1 MWSKETGVTTDT
13 SGRATTLVASR
24 RPPMPTSSSTR
35 SAGVRAKARKAATV
49 VTSKKVMGRPA
60 LTRSTSSRMAESA
73 SSATSSPAT
82 RMRSLK
88 RTRCGLV

>member
-1 MWSKETGVTTDT
+1 MWSNETGVITET
-13 SGRATTLVASR
+13 SGGLITLVASS
-24 RPPMPTSSSTR
+24 RPPMPTSSSVR

-49 VTSKKVMGRPA
+49 VISKNVIGRPA
-60 LTRSTSSRMAESA
+60 LTRSTSCRIAISA
-73 SSATSSPAT
+73 SSSISVPAT